1 MNTKHILIA
10 ALLASAFGPALAA
23 DLAVDLATDLTM
35 ATDQDGQRRIVIRQA
50 ASAAQPAGLRPGDSA
65 SVTGAMVRIASQG
78 VVRNAPYSAEAVTE
92 RLQQLADGNQIVNRS
107 SALQYRDSAGR
118 TRTEV
123 RGDDGA
129 VRTVT
134 ISNPVDGA
142 RWVLSPEHKT
152 ATRIDITSELVRA
165 DAAKARAAA
174 AQARV
179 AATQA
184 RTEADGARHAAD
196 QARTAADRA
205 RTRIEALRADGTL
218 AAGHRV
224 IVKDIQRAGEAQ
236 EVRVRVA
243 QPAAQALPA
252 ARALS
257 AQIAPLIAG
266 ALNDGQWS
274 SKTVMRELGTR
285 DFAGVK
291 ASGQQR
297 SYTIPAGEI
306 GNRQP
311 IAVSSETWTSPELQV
326 LVYYK
331 HSDPRSG
338 ELVYRLDNLKR
349 TEPNAALFSVPSDYT
364 VRDPLQVSSMSH
376 GKAN

>member
-10 ALLASAFGPALAA
+10 ALLASAFGPALAADLAA

-50 ASAAQPAGLRPGDSA
+50 ASAAQSAGLRPGDSA

-78 VVRNAPYSAEAVTE
+78 VVSNAPYSAEAVTE

-152 ATRIDITSELVRA
+152 ATRIDISSELVRA

-184 RTEADGARHAAD
+184 RAEAAGARH
-196 QARTAADRA
+196 AADRA

-218 AAGHRV
+218 AAGPRV

-274 SKTVMRELGTR
+274 SKTVLRELGTR

-311 IAVSSETWTSPELQV
+311 IAVSSETWTSPELQM

>member
-10 ALLASAFGPALAA
+10 ALLASAFGPALAADLAA

-50 ASAAQPAGLRPGDSA
+50 ASAAQSAGLRPGDSA

-78 VVRNAPYSAEAVTE
+78 VVSNAPYSAEAVTE

-152 ATRIDITSELVRA
+152 ATRIDISSELVRA

-184 RTEADGARHAAD
+184 RAEAAGARH
-196 QARTAADRA
+196 AADRA

-218 AAGHRV
+218 AAGPRV

-274 SKTVMRELGTR
+274 SKTVLRELGTR